1 MEAQEFEKKMK
12 HLEFIQGVIT
22 RMNSNSFSMKGWM
35 ITIVA
40 AFLAVFAAGDDKN
53 ELYLLVAIIP
63 TLLFWLLDSYYLQ
76 LEKKYRHLFNDVKKD
91 AKAEFDMDANSYDV
105 CYCGVL
111 FSKTEWPL
119 YLILI
124 VILLVGGILGLIGI
138 Y

>member
-1 MEAQEFEKKMK
+1 MENEKFEIKMK

-40 AFLAVFAAGDDKN
+40 AFLAVFASSQNMN
-53 ELYLLVAIIP
+53 ELYLFIAAIP
-63 TLLFWLLDSYYLQ
+63 TFLFWLLDTYYLQ
-76 LEKKYRHLFNDVKKD
+76 MERKYRELFGEVRDDIKTNFEMEAND
-91 AKAEFDMDANSYDV
+91 YDV
-105 CYCGVL
+105 CFVSVM

-119 YLILI
+119 YLLI
-124 VILLVGGILGLIGI
+124 ILLLVFGGLLGHYSI